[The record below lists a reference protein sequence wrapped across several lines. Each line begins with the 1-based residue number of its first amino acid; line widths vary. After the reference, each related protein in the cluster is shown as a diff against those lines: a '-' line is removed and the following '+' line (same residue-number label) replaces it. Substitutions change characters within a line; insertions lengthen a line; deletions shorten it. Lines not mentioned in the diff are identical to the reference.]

1 MLGLIARIKKARADR
16 RLKEK
21 LMAEQSARIAKGF
34 AELHT
39 SVELV
44 AQAASGRG
52 PQGEV
57 LRIGDGFYVE
67 RAEDGTERS
76 VNLEKNP
83 EDRYTA
89 HLDNFQASLGDGS
102 PPHRFTIDVYR
113 ARADDCARDV
123 DAHRLAR
130 GHGR

>member
-1 MLGLIARIKKARADR
+1 MFGFIARIKQARNE
-16 RLKEK
+16 RLRKEK

-39 SVELV
+39 YVELV

-67 RAEDGTERS
+67 RAEDGSERS

-83 EDRYTA
+83 EDHYTA

-102 PPHRFTIDVYR
+102 PTHRFTIDVYK
-113 ARADDCARDV
+113 ARAV
-123 DAHRLAR
+123 DAH
-130 GHGR
+130 